1 MKILPNPQKLEN
13 ISGSFFIDGNSKVY
27 SDGAFDGEVA
37 RFVAL
42 VERSCNFHLEFTSVI
57 EEAQI
62 IFNNGQQCAD
72 EGYVVMISQGVATVT
87 AKTDVGCFYAVES
100 LRQLFNLDE
109 KQESISCANCY
120 VEDAPK
126 FAYRGLLVDVCR
138 HFYGL
143 DTLKQIVEFMS
154 QVKLNKLHLHLSDDQ
169 GFRLKID
176 QYPLLTA
183 VGSNRQGSEVVKD
196 GKRYVDETPYGG
208 YLTQEDV
215 RELVKFAS
223 ERHVE
228 VIPEIDVPGH
238 FVAALAAYPE
248 FSCTGNVS
256 EVRKSWG
263 ISKDILCAG
272 NDESYNFICNVLD
285 EVCELFP
292 SQYVHLGGDE
302 VPKDRWCNCRLCR
315 ERMSELKLNDYDELQ
330 TYMVEQF
337 RKYLETKGK
346 TVICWNDG
354 VTRSTSTEIVSQVW
368 QPFKQA
374 SAASKANSGRKVI
387 ISPFFYTYFG
397 FPYAM
402 TPLSKTLRLNP
413 YRGVARRARANVL
426 GVEGAMWTEYVDSV
440 DKLFFYLLPRLD
452 ALAECAWGSRKRGFA
467 KRLAHRLNL
476 YKNLGVCHNEQAT
489 KVNLLGKRI
498 ATAKH
503 FFRKDSDVEFNETKT
518 LNNRG
523 TL

>member
-1 MKILPNPQKLEN
+1 MKILPNPQKLVN

-27 SDGAFDGEVA
+27 SDGAFDKQTS
-37 RFVAL
+37 RFVEL
-42 VERSCNFHLEFTSVI
+42 VERSCDFRLQLTDVI

-62 IFNNGQQCAD
+62 IFNKGEQCHS

-87 AKTDVGCFYAVES
+87 ASTEIGCFYAVET
-100 LRQLFNLDE
+100 LRQIFNLHQ
-109 KQESISCANCY
+109 KQESITCANCY
-120 VEDAPK
+120 VEDTPK
-126 FAYRGLLVDVCR
+126 FAYRGLLVDICR
-138 HFYGL
+138 HFFDL
-143 DTLKQIVEFMS
+143 DALKQIVELMS

-169 GFRLKID
+169 GFRLQTE

-183 VGSNRQGSEVVKD
+183 LGSIRQGTEVVKD

-208 YLTQEDV
+208 YLTKDDV
-215 RELVKFAS
+215 RELVKYAA

-238 FVAALAAYPE
+238 SVAALAAYPE
-248 FSCTGNVS
+248 YSCAGTVN
-256 EVRKSWG
+256 EVRKTWG

-272 NDESYNFICNVLD
+272 NDDTYAFVCNVLD

-337 RKYLETKGK
+337 RVHLEAKGK

-354 VTRSTSTEIVSQVW
+354 VTKNTSYEIVSQIW
-368 QPFKQA
+368 QPFKQR
-374 SAASKANSGRKVI
+374 SAARKTKNGRKI
-387 ISPFFYTYFG
+387 ILSPYFYNYFG
-397 FPYAM
+397 LPYAL
-402 TPLSKTLRLNP
+402 TPLSKTLKLNP
-413 YRGVARRARANVL
+413 YKGVPFSARSNVL
-426 GVEGAMWTEYVDSV
+426 GIEGTVWTEYVDSV

-452 ALAECAWGSRKRGFA
+452 ALAECAWSYRRAGFK
-467 KRLAHRLNL
+467 KRLSKRLSL
-476 YKNLGVCHNEQAT
+476 YDSLGLTYNDKAT
-489 KVNLLGKRI
+489 QSKPFGRLTTV
-498 ATAKH
+498 KH
-503 FFRKDSDVEFNETKT
+503 FFKKDSDVEFNKRKG
-518 LNNRG
+518 LDK
-523 TL
+523 